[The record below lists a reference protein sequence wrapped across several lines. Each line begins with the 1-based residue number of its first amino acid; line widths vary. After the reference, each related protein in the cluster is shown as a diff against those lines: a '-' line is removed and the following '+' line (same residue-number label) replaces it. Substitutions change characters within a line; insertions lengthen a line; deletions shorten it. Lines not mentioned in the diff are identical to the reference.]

1 MWTAFIYLMVR
12 VLCFRNTSS
21 LNFFLSQEWEGV
33 NDIGH
38 WTRTKEGLM
47 AKTSGG
53 TKENWVLSLLPAPQ
67 FSFTKLL
74 FPWPTA
80 KMLIYV
86 LFSRFPNQLQQSHG
100 PSKLVLDDEQ

>member
-1 MWTAFIYLMVR
+1 MDSLHLSNGACT
-12 VLCFRNTSS
+12 VLGNTSS

-53 TKENWVLSLLPAPQ
+53 TKEN
-67 FSFTKLL
+67 
-74 FPWPTA
+74 
-80 KMLIYV
+80 
-86 LFSRFPNQLQQSHG
+86 
-100 PSKLVLDDEQ
+100 